1 MSNHDHLLKRAQR
14 YSGPPQ
20 SIEAY
25 MAERLDI
32 LMAAKAAIEELEL
45 DDCGAFDVVAV
56 ARFLAGEPN
65 E

>member
-1 MSNHDHLLKRAQR
+1 
-14 YSGPPQ
+14 
-20 SIEAY
+20 